1 MEARPIN
8 DVSYE
13 AYLQEEKLM
22 GSQCGRCGARFLP
35 PRPICTECHGPEMD
49 WAEVEGKGKLASFTC
64 IAVGPPSMKAEGFD
78 RDNPY
83 CLGVVE
89 LDGGERVVARI
100 LGVDARNPDSI
111 RIGTP
116 LCVKIL
122 HRGEGEQVRAVLAF
136 EPLVQEES
144 R

>member
-13 AYLQEEKLM
+13 TYLKEEKLM
-22 GSQCGRCGARFLP
+22 GSKCRSCGARFLP
-35 PRPICTECHGPEMD
+35 PRPICTECRGPEMD
-49 WAEVEGKGKLASFTC
+49 WEEVEGTGKLVSFTC
-64 IAVGPPSMKAEGFD
+64 IAVGPPSMKEEGFD
-78 RDNPY
+78 RNNPY

-89 LDGGERVVARI
+89 LDGGQRVVARI
-100 LGVDARNPDSI
+100 QGVDARNPDTI

-116 LCVKIL
+116 LRVRIL
-122 HRGEGEQVRAVLAF
+122 HRGEGEQARAVLAF
-136 EPLVQEES
+136 EPLSEEKS

>member
-13 AYLQEEKLM
+13 TYLKEEKLM
-22 GSQCGRCGARFLP
+22 GSKCRSCSALFLP
-35 PRPICTECHGPEMD
+35 PRPICTECHKPEMD
-49 WAEVEGKGKLASFTC
+49 WEEVEGKGKLVTFTC
-64 IAVGPPSMKAEGFD
+64 ITVAPPSMKAEGFD
-78 RDNPY
+78 RNNPY

-89 LDGGERVVARI
+89 LDRGVRVVARI
-100 LGVDARNPDSI
+100 RGVYARNPETI

-116 LCVKIL
+116 LCAKIL
-122 HRGEGEQVRAVLAF
+122 HRGEGEQARAVLAF
-136 EPLVQEES
+136 EPVSQEKD